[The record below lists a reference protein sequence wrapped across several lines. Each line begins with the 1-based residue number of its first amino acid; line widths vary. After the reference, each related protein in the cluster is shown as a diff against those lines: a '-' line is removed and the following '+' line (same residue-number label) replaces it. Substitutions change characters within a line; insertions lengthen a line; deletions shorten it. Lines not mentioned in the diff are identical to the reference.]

1 MDSLDLIGHLAN
13 FLWPAAVTAA
23 VAAGLAKWLWRE
35 ELRHTRGWRLAAWAG
50 AAGTAALGGG
60 LALTGEDGRMATYA
74 ALVLAETAAL
84 AWAGWGWRAP
94 AAPTASRPA
103 PRGGAR

>member
-1 MDSLDLIGHLAN
+1 MNAPTEYLLHLADNALILGQRNAEWCGHGPILEEDIALSNNSLDLIGHLAN

-50 AAGTAALGGG
+50 AAGTASATEACF
-60 LALTGEDGRMATYA
+60 LAL
-74 ALVLAETAAL
+74 V
-84 AWAGWGWRAP
+84 
-94 AAPTASRPA
+94 
-103 PRGGAR
+103 